1 VRRPIS
7 IQVPRFNVDAVQ
19 PQIDEI
25 CDAFD
30 RYLSLYPGRG
40 GASKHALMGPVGKI
54 LGEIQRGRMDPASLK
69 GYALRVHEGA
79 QRFSDLNAVVALE
92 SGIDHLVTL
101 LSRQGIPRTAHDAI
115 LDRIDYGVYY
125 ARRKQQIEQRERYNE
140 GFRDSLRQR
149 YGSVE
154 ELAKAWGE
162 SVEGWDRVYAF
173 GPTSPT
179 HRKATAAKKRDM
191 ESFREAWRQTTDAP
205 ITDLGDEGGE
215 A

>member
-1 VRRPIS
+1 MRRPIS
-7 IQVPRFNVDAVQ
+7 IQVPRFDVDTVQ
-19 PQIDEI
+19 PKIDEI
-25 CDAFD
+25 CGDFD

-92 SGIDHLVTL
+92 SGIDRLVAL
-101 LSRQGIPRTAHDAI
+101 LAREGIPRTAHDAI

-125 ARRKQQIEQRERYNE
+125 ARRKQQIEQRERYNQ
-140 GFRDSLRQR
+140 GFREFLRGR
-149 YGSVE
+149 YHSVE
-154 ELAKAWGE
+154 GLAKAWGE
-162 SVEGWDRVYAF
+162 RVAGWDRVYAF
-173 GPTSPT
+173 GLSSTT
-179 HRKATAAKKRDM
+179 FRRAADAKKHDM
-191 ESFREAWRQTTDAP
+191 DSFREAWRQTAEAP
-205 ITDLGDEGGE
+205 IADLEDDGGE

>member
-1 VRRPIS
+1 MRRPMS
-7 IQVPRFNVDAVQ
+7 IQVPRFDVDTVQ

-25 CDAFD
+25 CGEFD

-40 GASKHALMGPVGKI
+40 GASKHALMGPVGKV

-79 QRFSDLNAVVALE
+79 QRFSDLNAIVALE
-92 SGIDHLVTL
+92 SGIDQLVTL
-101 LSRQGIPRTAHDAI
+101 LAKPGIPPTANDTI

-125 ARRKQQIEQRERYNE
+125 ARRKQQIEQRERRNE
-140 GFRDSLRQR
+140 GFRDFLRQQ

-154 ELAKAWGE
+154 ELARAWNE
-162 SVEGWDRVYAF
+162 RVAGWDRVYAF
-173 GPTSPT
+173 GPRSATYQKANNTKKQDMDNFDETWRPT
-179 HRKATAAKKRDM
+179 G
-191 ESFREAWRQTTDAP
+191 DAP
-205 ITDLGDEGGE
+205 IADIDDEGAE

>member
-1 VRRPIS
+1 VRKSIS
-7 IQVPRFNVDAVQ
+7 IQVPRFDVDTVQ

-54 LGEIQRGRMDPASLK
+54 LSEIQHGRLDPASLK
-69 GYALRVHEGA
+69 GYALRVHEAA
-79 QRFSDLNAVVALE
+79 QRFADLNAVVALE
-92 SGIDHLVTL
+92 SGIDLLVALVT
-101 LSRQGIPRTAHDAI
+101 RRDIPRTAHDAI

-125 ARRKQQIEQRERYNE
+125 ARRKQQIEQREQLNQA
-140 GFRDSLRQR
+140 FRDYLRQQ

-154 ELAKAWGE
+154 ALTTAWSE
-162 SVEGWDRVYAF
+162 PITSWDRVYAF
-173 GPTSPT
+173 GLQS
-179 HRKATAAKKRDM
+179 ATYRRAGEVKKRDM
-191 ESFREAWRQTTDAP
+191 DGFRESWRQAANAP
-205 ITDLGDEGGE
+205 VAELDDEGGE